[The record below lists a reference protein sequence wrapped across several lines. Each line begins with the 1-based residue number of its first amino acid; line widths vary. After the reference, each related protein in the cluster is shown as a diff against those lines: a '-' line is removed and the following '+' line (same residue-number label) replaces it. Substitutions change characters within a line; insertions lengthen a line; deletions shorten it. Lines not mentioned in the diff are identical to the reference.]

1 MADIAA
7 VVGTFLTLTTEW
19 YKNTTAH
26 NTASATLLH
35 HLRNLN
41 QFQVHIKDSID
52 SLFRLY
58 RPRADHQQLDPLLLF
73 QAVRVVHLNASLQD
87 WLYDAGFRPAKRS
100 EVVVVNRRARGSA
113 APQSYFIKR
122 RQSGDGQLSLP
133 RFGVTSKESAFVTL
147 FERLERAYEKVEAA
161 YPHGAYRFIP
171 VSPWTLPPPCE
182 QKI

>member
-19 YKNTTAH
+19 YKNATVH

-41 QFQVHIKDSID
+41 QFQAHIKDPID

-100 EVVVVNRRARGSA
+100 EVVVVNRRAAIVLYKAPAKRGRPTESSSLWGD
-113 APQSYFIKR
+113 QQRKR
-122 RQSGDGQLSLP
+122 VCYL
-133 RFGVTSKESAFVTL
+133 V
-147 FERLERAYEKVEAA
+147 
-161 YPHGAYRFIP
+161 
-171 VSPWTLPPPCE
+171 
-182 QKI
+182 